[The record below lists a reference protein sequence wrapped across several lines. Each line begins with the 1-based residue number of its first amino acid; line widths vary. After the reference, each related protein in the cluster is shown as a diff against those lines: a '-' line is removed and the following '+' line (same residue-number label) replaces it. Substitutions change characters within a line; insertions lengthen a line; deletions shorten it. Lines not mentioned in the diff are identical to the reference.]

1 MVSGWPMLS
10 CPVFFPTQKRSHLAK
25 PWSCRIRRQKVAEPQ
40 IYVVFHFHHFKLKWE
55 IHLVF
60 YGSFHLC
67 TILWSQDLLRVR
79 RNDPCQWMIWILCV
93 NSLGGIVSANSQSP
107 KGDKPS
113 CLWKFSAMPLFG
125 RLRDWRTAFKELHKL
140 DQDRLVTWFLFSVIW
155 VPIFP
160 CFSSCCSSIWRIV
173 SHKFESWSIPSTQTW
188 NLIWCAFITSNLGL
202 IWGNA
207 AVPLPSCL
215 TTFEI

>member
-1 MVSGWPMLS
+1 MGDPCFHVP
-10 CPVFFPTQKRSHLAK
+10 FFPTQKRSHLAK
-25 PWSCRIRRQKVAEPQ
+25 PWSCRIRRQKVAEPKYMLFF
-40 IYVVFHFHHFKLKWE
+40 IFTISNLNGKSTWFSMVFS
-55 IHLVF
+55 LV
-60 YGSFHLC
+60 YYPLVTGPAPSKKKRSLPVG
-67 TILWSQDLLRVR
+67 DLDTLRE
-79 RNDPCQWMIWILCV
+79 Q
-93 NSLGGIVSANSQSP
+93 LGGDCLCKQQSP

-173 SHKFESWSIPSTQTW
+173 SLNLNLDPSHQ
-188 NLIWCAFITSNLGL
+188 
-202 IWGNA
+202 
-207 AVPLPSCL
+207 PKP
-215 TTFEI
+215 EI